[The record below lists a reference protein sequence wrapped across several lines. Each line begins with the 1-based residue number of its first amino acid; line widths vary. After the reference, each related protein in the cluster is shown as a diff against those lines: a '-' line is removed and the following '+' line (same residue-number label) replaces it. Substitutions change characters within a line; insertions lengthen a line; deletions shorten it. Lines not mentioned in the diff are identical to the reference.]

1 MQGKISQWIMIWL
14 LPVIVIGGLFVPLLG
29 YLVVGMMAFFL
40 VLSFFKPRFWCWNL
54 CPRGSF
60 LDIALS
66 RVSANRPMPKIF
78 LKLWFRWLVFAF
90 LMTFLMWRLTVAG
103 ASLMAVGKVFVI
115 MCVVTT
121 VIAMVLGTIT
131 KHRAW
136 CMICP
141 MGLLQE
147 QIGKCNKKTGPKK

>member
-1 MQGKISQWIMIWL
+1 MKGKISQWIMIWL
-14 LPVIVIGGLFVPLLG
+14 LPVILIGGLFFPLLG
-29 YLVVGMMAFFL
+29 YLVVGMMVFFL

-66 RVSANRPMPKIF
+66 RVSANRPLPKIF
-78 LKLWFRWLVFAF
+78 LQARFRWLVFT
-90 LMTFLMWRLTVAG
+90 LMMTFLIWRLTSAG
-103 ASLMAVGKVFVI
+103 GSFVAVGKIFVV

-121 VIAMVLGTIT
+121 VIAMLLGTIT

-147 QIGKCNKKTGPKK
+147 KIGKSNKGGKK